1 MLMKGERLISI
12 RSWPVRSTLAAVAVL
27 VLGSWLR
34 TSWCQAT
41 EAASLPPATGELFR
55 AALAE
60 HQGQDLAAAERD
72 YRLVLAQSPGF
83 LPAQF
88 NLGLVL
94 DAQGKTKDA
103 LDQFLLVDE
112 ELPTFPGSQ
121 LFSGIENFRLG
132 KYNASEEALRLAT
145 QQSSNDVRGWFWL
158 AKAEFALSHAS
169 EGKAAL
175 DAALRISPDDPS
187 SLYLLALF
195 YISEQDLARSEEQL
209 TRLVGKYPQ
218 VPEFHQSLG
227 SVYYMQARLEKAQAE
242 YNSQLAIDPHNPQ
255 ALSMLGVILLD
266 RGEASSAIQY
276 LQQGLDANPRI
287 PFLQRK
293 IGQALFAVNRPEEAI
308 QHLHEAVSLDPQDS
322 TSHFLLWK
330 IYTALH
336 RSQNAAEELEA
347 FRKLQTAQEN
357 RSPGNPL
364 SNTMLPGMGTPP

>member
-1 MLMKGERLISI
+1 MRGERLISI
-12 RSWPVRSTLAAVAVL
+12 RGLPLRSRLAAVAVF
-27 VLGSWLR
+27 VLGSWPC
-34 TSWCQAT
+34 TSWCQVN
-41 EAASLPPATGELFR
+41 EAASLPPETGELFR
-55 AALAE
+55 TALAE
-60 HQGQDLAAAERD
+60 HQGQDLVAAERD

-83 LPAQF
+83 LPARF

-103 LDQFLLVDE
+103 LDQFLLVDKQ
-112 ELPTFPGSQ
+112 LPTFPGSQ
-121 LFSGIENFRLG
+121 LFTGVENFRLG
-132 KYNASEEALRLAT
+132 RYDASEKALRLAT
-145 QQSSNDVRGWFWL
+145 EQSSDDSRGWFWL
-158 AKAEFALSHAS
+158 AKAEFALLHTS

-195 YISEQDLARSEEQL
+195 YISEQDLVRSEELL
-209 TRLVGKYPQ
+209 TRLVEKYPQ
-218 VPEFHQSLG
+218 IPEFHQSLG

-242 YNSQLAIDPHNPQ
+242 YNRQLVIDPHNPQ

-287 PFLQRK
+287 PFLQQK
-293 IGQALFAVNRPEEAI
+293 IGQALFEVNRPQEAI
-308 QHLHEAVSLDPQDS
+308 QHLHEAVILDPQDS

-336 RSQNAAEELEA
+336 RSQNATEELEA
-347 FRKLQTAQEN
+347 FRKLQTAHQN
-357 RSPGNPL
+357 RSPSNPL
-364 SNTMLPGMGTPP
+364 SNTMIPGMGPPP